1 MISDVLVALNLFNS
15 TLLIY
20 LLIRMVESVDR
31 CKDCIYFEEGLLE
44 SICHKGHF
52 SYNDD
57 CNDFEDWDND
67 DFIKGLEQLRK
78 GLDSFKHNLEV
89 AVEQCN
95 ETLKRLKEEYDL

>member
-67 DFIKGLEQLRK
+67 D
-78 GLDSFKHNLEV
+78 
-89 AVEQCN
+89 
-95 ETLKRLKEEYDL
+95 